1 MTRAASGLRPADK
14 SDASSA
20 GPSEAKVYVILG
32 SHACRAGTLMLEY
45 KRVPFRTV
53 RVPTGLH
60 PFATRL
66 LGFPGRTVPAL
77 RIDGHRIQSNRAIAR
92 FLDEVHPRPPLFPAD
107 PDRRRA
113 VEDAERWG
121 DEVFQMAARRTVLA
135 AALHGRDALIDRG
148 DHGRLGPLLWRNS
161 LARLVGARLVGRFVF
176 GVSERTEPQ
185 LLADL
190 PGMLDRIDAWVEA
203 GVLNCDSLNAADF
216 TIAPSVALLSYR
228 RDLRAGVQSR
238 PAWALA
244 DRILPE
250 RDAEPALG

>member
-1 MTRAASGLRPADK
+1 
-14 SDASSA
+14 
-20 GPSEAKVYVILG
+20 
-32 SHACRAGTLMLEY
+32 
-45 KRVPFRTV
+45 
-53 RVPTGLH
+53 
-60 PFATRL
+60 
-66 LGFPGRTVPAL
+66 
-77 RIDGHRIQSNRAIAR
+77 
-92 FLDEVHPRPPLFPAD
+92 
-107 PDRRRA
+107 
-113 VEDAERWG
+113 
-121 DEVFQMAARRTVLA
+121 MAARRTVLA
-135 AALHGRDALIDRG
+135 AALHGRDTLIDRG

-176 GVSERTEPQ
+176 GVNERTEQQ

-203 GVLNCDSLNAADF
+203 GVLNGDSLNAADF

-244 DRILPE
+244 DRVLPE